1 MRTCAYTHACAHSQ
15 LRVGFCLV
23 RIFNGLIAMISPISK
38 SIEYVFNVNYVPS
51 RGRKTQ
57 KAGGDESIDQVLI
70 THIVP
75 RDGAV
80 AGKLWV
86 GGIRKSFMEVS
97 LGLQGDLGPDLGG
110 G

>member
-1 MRTCAYTHACAHSQ
+1 M
-15 LRVGFCLV
+15 
-23 RIFNGLIAMISPISK
+23 
-38 SIEYVFNVNYVPS
+38 PS

-57 KAGGDESIDQVLI
+57 KASGDESIDSLRILI
-70 THIVP
+70 TRIVT

-110 G
+110 VVGEVGLGKTQRLG